1 MTHISY
7 IILLIHQTKKFY
19 KIFENLKYSSIVKMA
34 IRKKET
40 KELKEEI
47 KTPSKRKYTRKKKS
61 EQQIIEDSS
70 KNVKIPSSSGVILPK
85 IDIEGIK
92 VENNEKQESNN
103 VQSAT
108 LSVSLNNV
116 SNNEIKN
123 NSESITIANIKVN
136 SKFQNIIERLRQ
148 RKLKR

>member
-1 MTHISY
+1 
-7 IILLIHQTKKFY
+7 
-19 KIFENLKYSSIVKMA
+19 MA

-92 VENNEKQESNN
+92 VENNENQESNN
-103 VQSAT
+103 VQSVT
-108 LSVSLNNV
+108 LSVSL
-116 SNNEIKN
+116 NNEIKN

>member
-1 MTHISY
+1 
-7 IILLIHQTKKFY
+7 
-19 KIFENLKYSSIVKMA
+19 MA

-47 KTPSKRKYTRKKKS
+47 KTPSKRKYTRKKKL

-148 RKLKR
+148 HKLKR

>member
-1 MTHISY
+1 
-7 IILLIHQTKKFY
+7 
-19 KIFENLKYSSIVKMA
+19 MA

-123 NSESITIANIKVN
+123 DPADVALFADIYHDIRRARPSGNMAQHHTRRRNNGLCTA
-136 SKFQNIIERLRQ
+136 
-148 RKLKR
+148 

>member
-1 MTHISY
+1 M
-7 IILLIHQTKKFY
+7 
-19 KIFENLKYSSIVKMA
+19 FENIKYSSIVKMA
-34 IRKKET
+34 IQKKET

-85 IDIEGIK
+85 IGIEGIK
-92 VENNEKQESNN
+92 VENNENQESNN

-108 LSVSLNNV
+108 LLVSLNNV

-136 SKFQNIIERLRQ
+136 SKFQNIIERLKQ
-148 RKLKR
+148 RKLKQ

>member
-1 MTHISY
+1 
-7 IILLIHQTKKFY
+7 
-19 KIFENLKYSSIVKMA
+19 MA

-92 VENNEKQESNN
+92 VENNENQESNN
-103 VQSAT
+103 VQSVT

-136 SKFQNIIERLRQ
+136 SKFQNIIEHLRQ
-148 RKLKR
+148 RKLKQ

>member
-1 MTHISY
+1 
-7 IILLIHQTKKFY
+7 
-19 KIFENLKYSSIVKMA
+19 MA

-47 KTPSKRKYTRKKKS
+47 KTPSKRKYTRKKTS
-61 EQQIIEDSS
+61 EQQIIEDSSS
-70 KNVKIPSSSGVILPK
+70 KNVKIPSSSGVKLPK

-92 VENNEKQESNN
+92 VENNENQESNN
-103 VQSAT
+103 VQSVT

-136 SKFQNIIERLRQ
+136 SKFQNIIERLKQ